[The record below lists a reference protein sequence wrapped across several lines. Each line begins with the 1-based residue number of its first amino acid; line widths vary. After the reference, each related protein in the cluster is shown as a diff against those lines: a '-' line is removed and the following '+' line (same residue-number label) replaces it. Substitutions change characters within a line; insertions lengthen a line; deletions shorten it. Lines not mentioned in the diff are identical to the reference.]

1 MLCYNNKGFL
11 PAAMNHVHRM
21 KRSNYFGNYYR
32 LKEVIGMLENLIT
45 ESRNPNSMNL
55 DELSA
60 LQLIQLM
67 NREDQNVVAAVER
80 ELASIEKVILQCV
93 KCIKAGGRIIYVG
106 AGTSGRIGLLDAVE
120 CTPTFGVDP
129 NLVVGVLAGGTDQM
143 FAKEEAEDS
152 YELEQTNM
160 QELHVCSHDIV
171 IGLAASGRTPF
182 VIGALDYAA
191 DVGAATACVTCNKG
205 TEIAKHVMYPIE
217 IDNGPEILT
226 GSTRLKAGTSQ
237 KMVCNMIS
245 TGTMVLLG
253 KVYENLM
260 VDVDV
265 SNEKLYHRWLSIVQT
280 AAGCTEEQAVEAYE
294 LSHHNAKA
302 AICMIRCG
310 YSLEKAL
317 EELDKNGGMVRRVIE
332 GSQV

>member
-1 MLCYNNKGFL
+1 
-11 PAAMNHVHRM
+11 
-21 KRSNYFGNYYR
+21 
-32 LKEVIGMLENLIT
+32 MLENLIT

-152 YELEQTNM
+152 YELE
-160 QELHVCSHDIV
+160 
-171 IGLAASGRTPF
+171 
-182 VIGALDYAA
+182 
-191 DVGAATACVTCNKG
+191 
-205 TEIAKHVMYPIE
+205 
-217 IDNGPEILT
+217 
-226 GSTRLKAGTSQ
+226 
-237 KMVCNMIS
+237 
-245 TGTMVLLG
+245 
-253 KVYENLM
+253 
-260 VDVDV
+260 
-265 SNEKLYHRWLSIVQT
+265 
-280 AAGCTEEQAVEAYE
+280 
-294 LSHHNAKA
+294 
-302 AICMIRCG
+302 
-310 YSLEKAL
+310 
-317 EELDKNGGMVRRVIE
+317 
-332 GSQV
+332 